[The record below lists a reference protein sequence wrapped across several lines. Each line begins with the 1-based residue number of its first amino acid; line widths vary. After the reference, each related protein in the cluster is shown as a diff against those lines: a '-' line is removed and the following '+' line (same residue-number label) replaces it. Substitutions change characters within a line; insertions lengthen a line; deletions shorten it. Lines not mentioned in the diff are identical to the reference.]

1 MPELLQA
8 FWEGGKKKE
17 GHEGGDDR
25 NISRVPRALRGDT
38 RQRLTSGFI
47 YSSIPEVKKHRR
59 EEEKGEGRGRGKEG
73 EGRGETTRNAA
84 VHPHPALVEHP
95 RWPKQPKTR
104 QPTLKRTCTLKTSSS
119 SNPE

>member
-47 YSSIPEVKKHRR
+47 YNNIPEVKRHRR
-59 EEEKGEGRGRGKEG
+59 EEEEKGGRGRGG
-73 EGRGETTRNAA
+73 GGTQEGREGGELHRRSQHQAQVSATASENTRITI
-84 VHPHPALVEHP
+84 
-95 RWPKQPKTR
+95 K
-104 QPTLKRTCTLKTSSS
+104 
-119 SNPE
+119 